1 MVKRMKV
8 NVNYEIKRALSKVTK
23 CAIYEFTGYIYLLFT
38 QGCERFPT
46 ITCLLCRDSWDRN
59 ALNCHYSLT
68 SRSLELMRATDINNC
83 FSWELVR
90 TIRQCLTDEDETGN

>member
-1 MVKRMKV
+1 M
-8 NVNYEIKRALSKVTK
+8 NVNYEIKRALFKVTK
-23 CAIYEFTGYIYLLFT
+23 CAIYEFTGYIYLLYT

-46 ITCLLCRDSWDRN
+46 ITCLLCWDSWDGN

-68 SRSLELMRATDINNC
+68 PRSLELMRAFDIYNC

-90 TIRQCLTDEDETGN
+90 TIRQCLTDDDETGN